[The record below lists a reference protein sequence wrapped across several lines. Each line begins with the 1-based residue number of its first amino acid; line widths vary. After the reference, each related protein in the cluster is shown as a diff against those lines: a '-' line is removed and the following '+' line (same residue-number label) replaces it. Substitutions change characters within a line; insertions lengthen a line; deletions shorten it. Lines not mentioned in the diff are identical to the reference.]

1 MKQLSNAITDGE
13 YPIRIFGMYNS
24 YTQVSIYCFDMG
36 NESPKEYLTLPSG
49 QSNNYVNISHAE
61 TKCKLDE
68 DSGNLVAFVCLKL
81 TLKVQSRKLKK
92 HR

>member
-13 YPIRIFGMYNS
+13 YPIRIFGMDNS

-49 QSNNYVNISHAE
+49 QANNYVNISHAE
-61 TKCKLDE
+61 AKCKLDE
-68 DSGNLVAFVCLKL
+68 DSGNLVVFVCLKL
-81 TLKVQSRKLKK
+81 TLKVQSCKLKK
-92 HR
+92 H